1 MTFPSEFEEQSK
13 TGMVDVSILWDSKEL
28 VWLSR
33 LFGVLRVGNP
43 KDRLWPFRYQEVLET
58 VKKAGQ
64 ELEMPWMVPYTLRHA
79 GVSWDVL
86 QRFRT
91 LEEAQ
96 RRGQWRCPLTME
108 RYEQHARVGRGSLEI
123 SVGTREHDQRCQSQ
137 LSAVLLG
144 RLPPLAPPRL

>member
-1 MTFPSEFEEQSK
+1 METQR
-13 TGMVDVSILWDSKEL
+13 TGC
-28 VWLSR
+28 
-33 LFGVLRVGNP
+33 G
-43 KDRLWPFRYQEVLET
+43 PFRYQEVLET

-86 QRFRT
+86 QRYRT
-91 LEEAQ
+91 MEEAQ

-108 RYEQHARVGRGSLEI
+108 RYEQHARVGRDALEI
-123 SVGTREHDQRCQSQ
+123 SVNMREHYQRCQSQ

-144 RLPPLAPPRL
+144 RLPPLVPPRF